1 MFYLKGLLNTNKF
14 QNTDKVM
21 SVQGVWENVGGNMY
35 QEKIARIRSHLA
47 AADASGALLTT
58 ADNIY
63 YATGF
68 ASVMDGWHLI
78 EPIAAVFIPTEVHLP
93 VVLILPEAS
102 IISLIVSKRGG
113 HPIHYQQIATFD
125 MLNFCETA
133 RAEDAHLAL
142 PEDLLSELNQVMQQ
156 IEGQCEQDII
166 KTIAATLSRH
176 VESTDRILFDDLRV
190 AHNVQASNGQS
201 TGDALDTMLAAR
213 AIKTNEEIALLRE
226 SGAIA
231 DDIMSHTI
239 SLLGVG
245 ASWAEVEKKV
255 AQYMISLDVDPLPG
269 SPMLFGGAYDLVF
282 RPDLFRTAVSR
293 PFEGGEIAILET
305 QGRYKNFWIDINRTA
320 HIGPASDAYR
330 DQHRAVQ
337 DIFETISARL
347 KPGANTA
354 EICRFRDIP
363 AAQRL
368 DPPEKLLVVAH
379 SVGLVPLESPVRY
392 PGTGMHGAKEGFTAE
407 PGMVISIDC
416 LYFGSRL
423 GPSHMENVFIVTED
437 GAEALY
443 HYPLDLAE
451 VA

>member
-1 MFYLKGLLNTNKF
+1 MNGYN
-14 QNTDKVM
+14 
-21 SVQGVWENVGGNMY
+21 
-35 QEKIARIRSHLA
+35 EKITRIRAQLA
-47 AADASGALLTT
+47 SEGAAGAVLSTP
-58 ADNIY
+58 DNIF

-68 ASVMDGWHLI
+68 SSVMDGWRLV
-78 EPIAAVFIPTEVHLP
+78 EPIAAVWVPADAASP

-102 IISLIVSKRGG
+102 VISPIVSERGG
-113 HPIHYQQIATFD
+113 HPVYFDRLATFD

-142 PEDLLSELNQVMQQ
+142 PEDLLAELGNVMERV
-156 IEGQCEQDII
+156 EGECEPDII
-166 KTIAATLSRH
+166 QTIAASLSRY
-176 VESTDRILFDDLRV
+176 VAKGDRILFDDLRV
-190 AHNVQASNGQS
+190 AARVEALTGQAF
-201 TGDALDTMLAAR
+201 GDALDAMFAAR
-213 AIKTNEEIALLRE
+213 AVKTAHELVTLRE
-226 SGAIA
+226 SGQIA
-231 DDIMSHTI
+231 DAIMAYTI
-239 SLLGVG
+239 SQLGIG
-245 ASWAEVEKKV
+245 KSWGEVEKQV
-255 AQYMISLDVDPLPG
+255 AHFMIDHDVDPLPG

-282 RPDLFRTAVSR
+282 RPDLFRTPVSR

-320 HIGPASDAYR
+320 HIGPASAAYR
-330 DQHRAVQ
+330 DQHSAVQ

-354 EICRFRDIP
+354 EICQFRDIP

-392 PGTGMHGAKEGFTAE
+392 PGTGLHGAQEGFIAE

-423 GPSHMENVFIVTED
+423 GPSHMENVFIVTEG

-443 HYPLDLAE
+443 QSPLDLSE
-451 VA
+451 VE

>member
-1 MFYLKGLLNTNKF
+1 
-14 QNTDKVM
+14 
-21 SVQGVWENVGGNMY
+21 
-35 QEKIARIRSHLA
+35 
-47 AADASGALLTT
+47 
-58 ADNIY
+58 
-63 YATGF
+63 
-68 ASVMDGWHLI
+68 MDGWPLV
-78 EPIAAVFIPTEVHLP
+78 EPIAAVLVPTDTASP

-102 IISLIVSKRGG
+102 VISPIVSERGG
-113 HPIHYQQIATFD
+113 HPVHFDRLATFD

-142 PEDLLSELNQVMQQ
+142 PEDLLAELGDVMERV
-156 IEGQCEQDII
+156 EGECEPDII
-166 KTIAATLSRH
+166 QTIAASLSRH
-176 VESTDRILFDDLRV
+176 VAKGDRILFDDLRV
-190 AHNVQASNGQS
+190 AARIEALTGQAS
-201 TGDALDTMLAAR
+201 GDALDVMFAAR
-213 AIKTNEEIALLRE
+213 AVKTADELVTLRE
-226 SGAIA
+226 SGQIA
-231 DDIMSHTI
+231 DAIMAYTI
-239 SLLGVG
+239 SQLGIG
-245 ASWAEVEKKV
+245 KSWGEVEKQV
-255 AQYMISLDVDPLPG
+255 AHFMIDHDVDPLPG

-330 DQHRAVQ
+330 DQHLALQ

-354 EICRFRDIP
+354 DICHFRDIP

-368 DPPEKLLVVAH
+368 DPPEKLLMVAH

-392 PGTGMHGAKEGFTAE
+392 PGTGLHGAQEGFVAE

-423 GPSHMENVFIVTED
+423 GPSHMENVFIVTEG

-443 HYPLDLAE
+443 HSPLDLAE
-451 VA
+451 VE

>member
-1 MFYLKGLLNTNKF
+1 MNGYN
-14 QNTDKVM
+14 
-21 SVQGVWENVGGNMY
+21 
-35 QEKIARIRSHLA
+35 EKITRIRAQLA
-47 AADASGALLTT
+47 SEGAAGAVLSTP
-58 ADNIY
+58 DNIF

-68 ASVMDGWHLI
+68 SSVMDGWRLV
-78 EPIAAVFIPTEVHLP
+78 EPIAAVWVPADAASP

-102 IISLIVSKRGG
+102 VISPIVSERGG
-113 HPIHYQQIATFD
+113 HPVYFDRLATFD

-142 PEDLLSELNQVMQQ
+142 PEDLLAELGNVMERV
-156 IEGQCEQDII
+156 EGECEPDII
-166 KTIAATLSRH
+166 QTIAASLSRH
-176 VESTDRILFDDLRV
+176 VAKGDRILFDDLRV
-190 AHNVQASNGQS
+190 AARVEALTGQAF
-201 TGDALDTMLAAR
+201 GDALDVMFAAR
-213 AIKTNEEIALLRE
+213 AVKTAHELVTLRE
-226 SGAIA
+226 SGQIA
-231 DDIMSHTI
+231 DAIMAYTI
-239 SLLGVG
+239 SQLGIG
-245 ASWAEVEKKV
+245 KSWGEVEKQV
-255 AQYMISLDVDPLPG
+255 AHFMIDHDVDPLPG

-282 RPDLFRTAVSR
+282 RPDLFRTPVSR

-320 HIGPASDAYR
+320 HIGPASAAYR
-330 DQHRAVQ
+330 DQHSAVQ

-354 EICRFRDIP
+354 EICHFRDIP

-392 PGTGMHGAKEGFTAE
+392 PGTGLHGAQEGFIAE

-423 GPSHMENVFIVTED
+423 GPSHMENVFIVKEG

-443 HYPLDLAE
+443 HSPLDLAE
-451 VA
+451 VE

>member
-1 MFYLKGLLNTNKF
+1 MNGYN
-14 QNTDKVM
+14 
-21 SVQGVWENVGGNMY
+21 
-35 QEKIARIRSHLA
+35 EKITRIRAQLA
-47 AADASGALLTT
+47 SEGAAGAVLSTP
-58 ADNIY
+58 DNIF

-68 ASVMDGWHLI
+68 SSVMDGWRLV
-78 EPIAAVFIPTEVHLP
+78 EPIAAVWVPADAASP

-102 IISLIVSKRGG
+102 VISPIVSERGG
-113 HPIHYQQIATFD
+113 HPVYFDRLATFD

-142 PEDLLSELNQVMQQ
+142 PEDLLAELGNVMERV
-156 IEGQCEQDII
+156 EGECEPDII
-166 KTIAATLSRH
+166 QTIAASLSRH
-176 VESTDRILFDDLRV
+176 VAKGDRILFDDLRV
-190 AHNVQASNGQS
+190 AARVEALTGQ
-201 TGDALDTMLAAR
+201 TFGDALDVMFAAR
-213 AIKTNEEIALLRE
+213 AVKTAHELVTLRE
-226 SGAIA
+226 SGQIA
-231 DDIMSHTI
+231 DAIMAYTI
-239 SLLGVG
+239 SQLGIG
-245 ASWAEVEKKV
+245 KSWGEVEKQV
-255 AQYMISLDVDPLPG
+255 AHFMIDHDVDPLPG

-282 RPDLFRTAVSR
+282 RPDLFRTPVSR

-320 HIGPASDAYR
+320 HIGPASAAYR
-330 DQHRAVQ
+330 DQHSAVQ

-354 EICRFRDIP
+354 EICHFRDIP

-392 PGTGMHGAKEGFTAE
+392 PGTGLHGAQEGFIAE

-423 GPSHMENVFIVTED
+423 GPSHMENVFIVTEG

-443 HYPLDLAE
+443 HSPLDLAE
-451 VA
+451 VE